1 MSDVAAG
8 WYDDGSGGKRWW
20 DGRAW
25 TTRQAD
31 MPKPATSYAPKPKL
45 PEGTRWAAVGNPISK
60 VGGGRYLLIAD
71 RLFVYLGDEARTL
84 HEVAVGDIVELDVVQ
99 STLQKTRGLATI
111 RVAVSRDGQTDRLT
125 LDDVKEFREGV
136 AAITEAI
143 AASRLALAGD
153 GDVSGSGLGDGPG
166 GGEADVRGH
175 GGARAGDARG
185 SERRGGEVSGTANA
199 AERARDFIAELGALA
214 AFHRD
219 GVLNDEEFTAAKRLL
234 LRL

>member
-8 WYDDGSGGKRWW
+8 WYDDGSGSKRWW

-31 MPKPATSYAPKPKL
+31 MPKPAASYAPKPKW

-71 RLFVYLGDEARTL
+71 HLFVHLGDEARTL
-84 HEVAVGDIVELDVVQ
+84 HEVAVGDIVEIDVVQ

-111 RVAVSRDGQTDRLT
+111 RVLVSREGHTDKLT
-125 LDDVKEFREGV
+125 LDDIREFREGV

-143 AASRLALAGD
+143 AESRLALAGD
-153 GDVSGSGLGDGPG
+153 G
-166 GGEADVRGH
+166 EAQS
-175 GGARAGDARG
+175 GGATRRDEAVATAPNAG
-185 SERRGGEVSGTANA
+185 
-199 AERARDFIAELGALA
+199 ERARDFIAELGALA

>member
-8 WYDDGSGGKRWW
+8 WYDDGSGSKRWW

-31 MPKPATSYAPKPKL
+31 MPKPASSYAPKPKL

-71 RLFVYLGDEARTL
+71 RLFVHLGDEARTL

-111 RVAVSRDGQTDRLT
+111 RVAVARDGQTERLT
-125 LDDVKEFREGV
+125 LDDVKEFREGIT
-136 AAITEAI
+136 AITEAI

-153 GDVSGSGLGDGPG
+153 VDAERDGVPQSEGSTR
-166 GGEADVRGH
+166 GGEAQ
-175 GGARAGDARG
+175 RAEAVEA
-185 SERRGGEVSGTANA
+185 SPNA
-199 AERARDFIAELGALA
+199 GERARDFIAELGALA

-219 GVLNDEEFTAAKRLL
+219 GVLNDEEFRAAKRLL